1 MQKVINVL
9 AVLSF
14 AVSTGVVAAGSY
26 VYINKDSLRAG
37 VEKQITDGVKNAI
50 SEALGGALTSG
61 PADPVTGMDE
71 AGAVPS
77 PVSPF

>member
-14 AVSTGVVAAGSY
+14 AVSTGVVAASSY
-26 VYINKDSLRAG
+26 VYVNKDSLRAE

-50 SEALGGALTSG
+50 NEALGGALTSEL
-61 PADPVTGMDE
+61 ANPVAGMNE
-71 AGAVPS
+71 VEEVPTLT
-77 PVSPF
+77 SPF